1 MQDGNSTSRYA
12 YQMVVAPSYIAYE
25 DRKTREPGC
34 MGQNGAR
41 KRALAVVLVVESNTR
56 RRRATA
62 ADLRHEGF
70 EVYEAANSAEAK
82 GILSATVVDAVF
94 SDVDLIDAAEL
105 SQWVEQRRPSTHL
118 IWTASTESE
127 PTALLH

>member
-25 DRKTREPGC
+25 DRKTSEPGC

-82 GILSATVVDAVF
+82 AILSATVVDAVF